1 MLELQCDDRIHQKDL
16 FLWACGLMNWKI
28 FSYVF
33 SFSSKLKW
41 HILLKKCHFYI
52 LMYELWYGTYDNNGI
67 WVKHSSD
74 LSHWF
79 SSHLEVGTQN
89 EKVSM
94 ESFIMCVCY
103 PNTLCKCAGILCD
116 GSYIH
121 LPRPCAWGC
130 KPMDSYYT
138 AGRKGKRREIKSVPF
153 SVQGHGDKI
162 IQNGTVDGN
171 GRATDCGEL
180 R

>member
-33 SFSSKLKW
+33 SFGSKLKW

-52 LMYELWYGTYDNNGI
+52 LMYEWWYGTYDNNVI
-67 WVKHSSD
+67 WVKHTSD
-74 LSHWF
+74 HSHWF
-79 SSHLEVGTQN
+79 SSHLEVRTLKKTKKEVRTSN

-103 PNTLCKCAGILCD
+103 PTTLCKCTGILCD
-116 GSYIH
+116 GSYIR
-121 LPRPCAWGC
+121 LPRLCAWGC
-130 KPMDSYYT
+130 HCMNWYCT
-138 AGRKGKRREIKSVPF
+138 VGWRKE
-153 SVQGHGDKI
+153 
-162 IQNGTVDGN
+162 
-171 GRATDCGEL
+171 
-180 R
+180 